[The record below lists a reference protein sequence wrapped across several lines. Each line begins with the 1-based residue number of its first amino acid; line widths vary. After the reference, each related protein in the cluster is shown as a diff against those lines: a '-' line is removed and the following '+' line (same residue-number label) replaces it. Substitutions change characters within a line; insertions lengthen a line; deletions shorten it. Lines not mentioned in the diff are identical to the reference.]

1 MLLGS
6 NFLRDLRSRGRESN
20 VLPRK
25 AAAGAERGS
34 LEPGHASLPGL
45 AGRQLAAGTWR
56 PVPAHKSLVV
66 ALLDTTALRGQLCR
80 AALPQDRERRGAEH
94 ASTQTCRAASDL
106 RGKRRA
112 GVVTMICEPGFG
124 LWLMRRAK
132 DQRPGRPQPRP

>member
-1 MLLGS
+1 
-6 NFLRDLRSRGRESN
+6 

-56 PVPAHKSLVV
+56 PVPAHNPIV

-80 AALPQDRERRGAEH
+80 AAFLRIASAE
-94 ASTQTCRAASDL
+94 A
-106 RGKRRA
+106 
-112 GVVTMICEPGFG
+112 
-124 LWLMRRAK
+124 
-132 DQRPGRPQPRP
+132 